1 VAKDF
6 MTTDNSYL
14 PRIADG
20 EIEDRLKRIGAIL
33 IEGAK
38 GCGKTETASQHC
50 ASSVRL
56 DVDDAARQTAEI
68 SPANVLAGPTP
79 RLIDEWQIVPRVWN
93 AVRREVDQRRAMG
106 QFVLTGSATPDD
118 DETRHTGAGR
128 ISRMRMRPLTLSESG
143 LSSGEVSLAD
153 LMTAGTVQA
162 GTSPLNLDDI
172 IEEVCHGG
180 WPANRKQSWIAAQA
194 NVADYCAEIANG
206 DIQTIDGV
214 RRDPARVRLLMQT
227 LARHTATQARLTTLA
242 ADVAH
247 PGLSDETVAS
257 YLNALERLMVVEPL
271 TSWSPVLRARSRIRT
286 ASKHLFVDPAMSAAL
301 LNATPDELRRDLKTF
316 GFLFESLVIRDLRVY
331 AQPLRASVHHYLDSS
346 GLEVDAIIDG
356 GYRRWGAV
364 EVKLG
369 GDSDVLQKAAENLL
383 SFAAKVDTQSA
394 GEPAFL
400 AIVTAEGYAYT
411 RPDGVCVIPVGVLCA

>member
-1 VAKDF
+1 
-6 MTTDNSYL
+6 MTEEFPAADAHYL
-14 PRIADG
+14 PRVADG
-20 EIEDRLKRIGAIL
+20 ELEDRLKRIGAVL

-38 GCGKTETASQHC
+38 GCGKTETASHHC
-50 ASSVRL
+50 LSSVRL
-56 DVDDAARQTAEI
+56 DVDDSARQTADI
-68 SPANVLAGPTP
+68 SPVNVLAGQTP
-79 RLIDEWQIVPRVWN
+79 RLIDEWQLVPRVWN
-93 AVRREVDQRRAMG
+93 AVRREVDQRRTVG

-128 ISRMRMRPLTLSESG
+128 ISRMRMRTLTLSESG
-143 LSSGEVSLAD
+143 LSSGEVSFAD
-153 LMTAGTVQA
+153 VMAGGTVEA
-162 GTSPLNLDDI
+162 GMSPVSLNDL

-180 WPANRKQSWIAAQA
+180 WPANRGQSWSAAQS

-206 DIQTIDGV
+206 YIRTVDGV
-214 RRDPARVRLLMQT
+214 RRDPNRVKLLMQT

-242 ADVAH
+242 ADVAR
-247 PGLSDETVAS
+247 PGLSDETVSS

-271 TSWSPVLRARSRIRT
+271 TSWSPVLRSRSRIRT
-286 ASKHLFVDPAMSAAL
+286 ASKHFFVDPAMSAAL

-331 AQPLRASVHHYLDSS
+331 SQPLRASVHHYLDSS
-346 GLEVDAIIDG
+346 NLEVDAIIDG

-369 GDSDVLQKAAENLL
+369 GSSDVLEKAAGNLL

-394 GEPAFL
+394 GKPAFL
-400 AIVTAEGYAYT
+400 AVVTAEGYAYT
-411 RPDGVCVIPVGVLCA
+411 RPDGVCVIPVGMLRA